1 MMRKQTGF
9 TLIELVISMVI
20 IGIGVAGIL
29 QVMTLTTARS
39 ADPMIQHQAVAI
51 AEAYLEEILT
61 KAYDDPDAETGT
73 CEEGA
78 PVASRGIY
86 DDVNDYACITGAS
99 ADVGARNQFGA
110 LIPGL
115 GAYTVTIAVGA
126 PAAIDGILARQI
138 NVTVTHAVL
147 DPITITGFR
156 TNY

>member
-1 MMRKQTGF
+1 MIRKQMGF

-20 IGIGVAGIL
+20 IGVGVAGIL
-29 QVMTLTTARS
+29 QVMEITIRHS

-78 PVASRGIY
+78 PLASRSVY
-86 DDVNDYACITGAS
+86 DDVNDYACITGPN

-126 PAAIDGILARQI
+126 PAAIDGMLAHQI
-138 NVTVTHAVL
+138 DVTVTHAVL
-147 DPITITGFR
+147 GAITITGYR